1 MVRGCF
7 ACSRTYSPPSPRR
20 RTPTQAEIK
29 AATNIQRIYRGGS
42 TREALRSGRM
52 KSQVRSQR
60 LSALASMRPLPP
72 NIKRRILNKTITRVP
87 GSFNKRHAPNLPINE
102 NLQQWF
108 RTIHTNALNFPVDQN
123 YASYI
128 RRIENLGRT
137 RHANNLNTKR
147 NRIKA
152 ILARYELLQPIK
164 NFPEAVVSRSPSVI
178 RWRQRLEA
186 NFKRKYVPRHQNRL
200 SSPELYAF
208 LKTMPLVYLSR
219 VTNNAP
225 RYS

>member
-7 ACSRTYSPPSPRR
+7 GCSRTYSPPSPRR

-108 RTIHTNALNFPVDQN
+108 RTIHTNALNFPEGN
-123 YASYI
+123 YNTYI
-128 RRIENLGRT
+128 NRVINLGQT

-152 ILARYELLQPIK
+152 ILARYELLQPMK

-219 VTNNAP
+219 VANNAP